1 MKRDYHKEPYIDHSI
16 IFDKMQLPT
25 FCRDFL
31 ELAEQADIDDPDL
44 YFDHV
49 DNLLV
54 NIKNCYAEGIL
65 SKKVWDVVKQKYY
78 IHALEVEARE
88 DE

>member
-54 NIKNCYAEGIL
+54 SVKNFYAEGEL
-65 SKKVWDVVKQKYY
+65 SKNVWDIVKQKYY

-88 DE
+88 E